1 MRTFIILTVLLALA
15 GAGFGTSLE
24 QTLTFER
31 SSFRLARGKGYTRI
45 LSRTVP
51 VTPQA
56 GSPELPEKPV
66 YIILPPGTRVSGL
79 RVLEAS
85 EETFPGTFLVFPR
98 QKEVPSNEKP
108 SWTEPDPAAYA
119 SNLAYPGNIAQLVG
133 QGDFHGQRIACVLVH
148 PLRYV
153 ASEGRLLF
161 TSRMR
166 LELELAPD
174 SKAPLVQRREFSE
187 DREKRE
193 AILHGIAANPEA
205 LGIPTRP
212 EEVSGWS
219 LPEGFAPT
227 EEPSPT
233 GSPVRYV
240 IITNEAMA
248 PVFQGL
254 ADYKTR
260 VGTPAVVRTVAW
272 IKAHYTR
279 GVDDA
284 ETIRN
289 FLKDAYRNWGTS
301 TVLLGGDCDIVP
313 IRFARWFGY
322 GVNQVPGDYY
332 YQCLDGTWDENHNGV
347 FGEANDIDSVDLF
360 PELMAGRAPVRNPE
374 EALVF
379 VNKTLRFFDP
389 QDKSYQTTFL
399 LVGQSVFGAG
409 DGAEWCNIMASYAPP
424 EFRLIKLYE
433 PDYCQG
439 NLTRDSLL
447 FYLNQG
453 QGLIY
458 SQNHGQADQIEVRGN
473 LGGCKEMIYR
483 PDLDALTNR
492 DRTPFWYAV
501 NCDGNAVDKDCMG
514 EHFMRNPHG
523 GGIGFY
529 GATRLN
535 FPQSGWML
543 DATFFDSL
551 FSRGHLRVGEAVNDS
566 KIPSIGNS
574 QSESV
579 FRLLLISNVLLGDPD
594 LAVWATTPKV
604 VSLDFPGTVP
614 LGPATFR
621 VRVTSLLGPVSRAR
635 VTVSKAG
642 EVYASGFTD
651 SRGEVVLSFVPQT
664 PGEIEVAARKDNYL
678 VREGTAY
685 AYPQAPFVTAYHQ
698 KVQDDT
704 SAASSGN
711 GNGVLEAGETV
722 ALWLSLK
729 NTGGATARGLRT
741 VLRTIEAYVAILDSA
756 FSVPVALAPGD
767 TFVSPVPL
775 RFRLASDML
784 DGKTLGFSLAT
795 TDSSGAVFT
804 QKLAFDG
811 RAPVLLQIGQ
821 IVDDDTVP
829 PTRGNGN
836 GIPEPGETVGL
847 VLRLKNY
854 GGGQNEGVTVK
865 LFSRDSLVV
874 VLDSTAEVGRIP
886 AYGERL
892 TSPGEEVLFKVKKN
906 RIGGGYRLRLRL
918 EDAYGRRKD
927 RDFELVPMMRPGA
940 LWDEPDSASITL
952 HWDPLPYP
960 KTYCYNLYRADR
972 TGGPYLRVNP
982 DPVASPRFADDGLPR
997 GQTYYYVATAMD
1009 TSLNESGFSPEL
1021 AAATFP
1027 LYRPGW
1033 PREMPTQ
1040 ILSTPV
1046 ACDLDPAYPGKELVA
1061 AALDNRIYAWHAD
1074 GTGLTNPDGLFKTVP
1089 GAYFFVTSPAAGD
1102 LDGDRR
1108 PEIVES
1114 TFFCDTPRVF
1124 VWKADGSDLPGWPRS
1139 LEGNA
1144 CHASPVL
1151 YDLDGDGWPEVIQA
1165 TMPGR
1170 IYVWKHDGTGY
1181 LDPSGLFATITDTL
1195 GVWVMG
1201 TPAVGDIDGDG
1212 RPEIVVGGGAFEK
1225 IRNKKLYAF
1234 RWDGAPEPNF
1244 PIQLSEGVNASPA
1257 LGDIDPS
1264 FPGLEIVFTS
1274 KNNLVHALRADGQ
1287 EVAGWPQAVMITS
1300 GDVSPVIADLDR
1312 DGRLEVVVAGDNQLY
1327 VFRAD
1332 GSAFPGFPV
1341 SWGGSSFSSPA
1352 VGDMDGDGL
1361 MEIVA
1366 GGQDEKAY
1374 AWHSDGAKLLGF
1386 PIRTWGTFKSSATLS
1401 DLGDG
1406 RVSTI
1411 LGCYDY
1417 FLYVWQ
1423 TMAQPGAM
1431 RLEWWTFH
1439 HDEWR
1444 TGQYGFVP
1452 PRLGVEEG
1460 PGAGLPFLLPRE
1472 TALFQS
1478 TPNPMVSGATIHYD
1492 LAQEAQVW
1500 LAVYNV
1506 AGERVRTLTEGRMKP
1521 GAYSS
1526 TWDGRD
1532 EKGTKVASGVYF
1544 YRLKAGNYVKTMK
1557 MVVTR

>member
-1 MRTFIILTVLLALA
+1 MRKFIILTVLLALA
-15 GAGFGTSLE
+15 GAGFGASLE

-31 SSFRLARGKGYTRI
+31 SSFRLARERGYTRI

-51 VTPQA
+51 VTPEA
-56 GSPELPEKPV
+56 GNPELPEKPV

-79 RVLEAS
+79 RVLEAN
-85 EETFPGTFLVFPR
+85 EETFPGTYLVFPR
-98 QKEVPSNEKP
+98 QKEVPSNEKLA
-108 SWTEPDPAAYA
+108 WTEPDPAAYA
-119 SNLAYPGNIAQLVG
+119 SNLAYPGTIAQLVG

-219 LPEGFAPT
+219 LPGGFAPT

-301 TVLLGGDCDIVP
+301 AVLLGGDCDIVP
-313 IRFARWFGY
+313 IRFTQWGGWSPPQAT
-322 GVNQVPGDYY
+322 PGDYY
-332 YQCLDGTWDENHNGV
+332 YQCLDGTWDENHNGI
-347 FGEANDIDSVDLF
+347 FGEANGDDVDLF
-360 PELMAGRAPVRNPE
+360 PELMIGRASVRNSE

-399 LVGQSVFGAG
+399 LIGQSVFRAG

-458 SQNHGQADQIEVRGN
+458 SQNHGQADQIEVRGH

-492 DRTPFWYAV
+492 DRTSFWYSV
-501 NCDGNAVDKDCMG
+501 NCDGNAVDRDCMG

-535 FPQSGWML
+535 FPQSGFLL

-566 KIPSIGNS
+566 KIPFIGSS
-574 QSESV
+574 QGENA

-604 VSLDFPGTVP
+604 MSLDFPGTVP

-621 VRVTSLLGPVSRAR
+621 VRVTSLLGPVSKAR

-678 VREGTAY
+678 VREETAY

-784 DGKTLGFSLAT
+784 DGKTLEFSLAT

-804 QKLAFDG
+804 QKVAFDG
-811 RAPVLLQIGQ
+811 RAPVLSQIGQ

-997 GQTYYYVATAMD
+997 GRTYYYVATAMD

-1046 ACDLDPAYPGKELVA
+1046 ACDLDPAYPGKEVIA

-1089 GAYFFVTSPAAGD
+1089 GAYFFVTSAAAGD
-1102 LDGDRR
+1102 LDGNGT

-1170 IYVWKHDGTGY
+1170 IYVWKHDGSGY
-1181 LDPSGLFATITDTL
+1181 RDSSGLFTTITDSL

-1201 TPAVGDIDGDG
+1201 TPAVGDIDGEG
-1212 RPEIVVGGGAFEK
+1212 RPEIMVSGGDGG
-1225 IRNKKLYAF
+1225 NHKLYAF
-1234 RWDGAPEPNF
+1234 RWDGTPEPNF
-1244 PIQLSEGVNASPA
+1244 PIRFLDRVISSPA

-1264 FPGLEIVFTS
+1264 FPGLEIVVLS
-1274 KNNLVHALRADGQ
+1274 KDNLVHALRADGQ
-1287 EVAGWPQAVMITS
+1287 EVAGWPQGVIVAS
-1300 GDVSPVIADLDR
+1300 GDASSVIADLDR
-1312 DGRLEVVVAGDNQLY
+1312 DGRLEVVMAGDNQLY

-1332 GSAFPGFPV
+1332 GSAFPGFPI
-1341 SWGGSSFSSPA
+1341 SWGGTSFSSPA

-1386 PIRTWGTFKSSATLS
+1386 PFRTWGTFKSSATLS

-1423 TMAQPGAM
+1423 TMAQPGAV

-1460 PGAGLPFLLPRE
+1460 PGTGLPFLLPRE

>member
-15 GAGFGTSLE
+15 GAGVGASLE

-31 SSFRLARGKGYTRI
+31 SSFRLAQEKGYTRI

-51 VTPQA
+51 VTPEA
-56 GSPELPEKPV
+56 GNPELPEKPV

-85 EETFPGTFLVFPR
+85 EETFPGTYRVFPR

-108 SWTEPDPAAYA
+108 AWTEPDPAAYA
-119 SNLAYPGNIAQLVG
+119 SNLAYPGTIAQLVG
-133 QGDFHGQRIACVLVH
+133 QEDFHGQRIACVLVH

-219 LPEGFAPT
+219 LPGGFAPT

-260 VGTPAVVRTVAW
+260 TGTPAVVRTVAW
-272 IKAHYTR
+272 IKAHYPR

-284 ETIRN
+284 ETIRS
-289 FLKDAYRNWGTS
+289 FLRDAYRNWGTS
-301 TVLLGGDCDIVP
+301 AVLLGGDCDIVP
-313 IRFARWFGY
+313 IRFTQWG
-322 GVNQVPGDYY
+322 GWTPPQTTPGDYY
-332 YQCLDGTWDENHNGV
+332 YQCLDGTWDENHNGI
-347 FGEANDIDSVDLF
+347 FGEANGDDVDLF

-389 QDKSYQTTFL
+389 QEKSYQTTFL
-399 LVGQSVFGAG
+399 LLGQTVFQAG
-409 DGAEWCNIMASYAPP
+409 DGCEWCNIMASFAPP
-424 EFRLIKLYE
+424 EFRIIRLCEY
-433 PDYCQG
+433 DYGQG
-439 NLTRDSLL
+439 NMTRDSVL

-453 QGLIY
+453 QGLVY
-458 SQNHGQADQIEVRGN
+458 SQTHGQTDQIS
-473 LGGCKEMIYR
+473 IQR
-483 PDLDALTNR
+483 PEKLFRQDMDALANGE
-492 DRTPFWYAV
+492 RTPFWYAV
-501 NCDGNAVDKDCMG
+501 NCHANAVDADCFG

-535 FPQSGWML
+535 YPQSGFLL

-551 FSRGHLRVGEAVNDS
+551 FYRGHLRVGEAVNDS
-566 KIPSIGNS
+566 KIPFIGSSHGENA
-574 QSESV
+574 

-642 EVYASGFTD
+642 EVYVSGFTD

-685 AYPQAPFVTAYHQ
+685 AYPQAPFVTAYNQ

-704 SAASSGN
+704 SATSSGN

-729 NTGGATARGLRT
+729 NTGGATTRGLRT

-811 RAPVLLQIGQ
+811 RAPVLSQIGQ

-874 VLDSTAEVGRIP
+874 VLDSTVEVGRIP

-940 LWDEPDSASITL
+940 LWDEPDSVSITL
-952 HWDPLPYP
+952 HWDPLPHP
-960 KTYCYNLYRADR
+960 KTYRYNLYRADR
-972 TGGPYLRVNP
+972 SGGPYLRVNP
-982 DPVASPRFADDGLPR
+982 DPVASPRFSDDGLSR
-997 GQTYYYVATAMD
+997 GRTYYYVATAMD

-1033 PREMPTQ
+1033 PRGMPDQ
-1040 ILSTPV
+1040 ILATPLV
-1046 ACDLDPAYPGKELVA
+1046 CDLDPAYPGKEVIA

-1151 YDLDGDGWPEVIQA
+1151 YDLDGNGWPEVIQA

-1181 LDPSGLFATITDTL
+1181 LDPSGLFATITDSQ
-1195 GVWVMG
+1195 GVWVHG
-1201 TPAVGDIDGDG
+1201 TPAVGDVDGDG
-1212 RPEIVVGGGAFEK
+1212 RPEIVVGGGAFEN

-1274 KNNLVHALRADGQ
+1274 KSNQVHALRADGQ
-1287 EVAGWPQAVMITS
+1287 EVAGWPQAVIVAS
-1300 GDVSPVIADLDR
+1300 GDASPVIADLDR

-1327 VFRAD
+1327 AFRAD

-1352 VGDMDGDGL
+1352 VGDMDGDGR

-1374 AWHSDGAKLLGF
+1374 AWHSDGTKLLGS
-1386 PIRTWGTFKSSATLS
+1386 PIRTWGVFKSSPTLS

-1417 FLYVWQ
+1417 FLYIWQ
-1423 TMAQPGAM
+1423 TMAQPGAV

-1452 PRLGVEEG
+1452 PGLGVEEG
-1460 PGAGLPFLLPRE
+1460 PGAGLPSLLPRE

-1492 LAQEAQVW
+1492 LTQEAQVW
-1500 LAVYNV
+1500 LAIYNV

-1532 EKGTKVASGVYF
+1532 EKGTKVSSGVYF